1 MTRFVRSLFLAAT
14 LSFILTGPALTAPP
28 PAPAG
33 LTNAPQG
40 WSAAERVAWYT
51 ATQGSRLIPL
61 AWLRALEQPNTPE
74 RPNNTALFLDPD
86 HIQTFRYLP
95 NPTAGFT
102 TMACATDKTMP
113 LDKTLP
119 LGFTVDCQSD
129 KPLSNT
135 KLRWKTGQSDREPWV
150 GLNCSACHT
159 NDIRYGAT
167 TIRVDGAPT
176 LADFQGFTDA
186 LELAMRQ
193 TASNKDKFNRFAEKL
208 LAGTK
213 SPQDDPKMLAA
224 SLKLW
229 NDWYGRLAVLN
240 DPSVLRYGFGRLDAI
255 GHIFNKVSL
264 IATPDNID
272 DQIANPADAPVSYP
286 FLWNVPQL
294 NKVEWNGSAP
304 NIDANDLRAGALVR
318 NTGEVIGVFA
328 DIVIKPKAGRFDGY
342 VSSINLPYLVGME
355 TRLTKL
361 RPPAWPAIFPP
372 IDQPLADAGRG
383 LFKRDCAGCHT
394 IPTAPG
400 SLTEKFIVNL
410 QPAIN
415 PVAGH
420 EPVGT
425 DMWMACNAVM
435 ATARSGRFQG
445 NLVTFLSLSETIPAT
460 ADSFT
465 LTGNAA
471 VGALLGRKAQLASNA
486 ITGIFGFAKDLPLP
500 GSVPMAAGLDRK
512 QSRAQACRDYQEADS
527 SNPKM
532 VYKGRPLQGIWAT
545 APYMHNG
552 AVANL
557 WEMLLPPAQ
566 RMKEFYLG
574 TREFDPVL
582 VGFKSDKATPGNEF
596 RFRTQDDAGVTI
608 EGNANAGHDYGNAR
622 LTEPQR
628 RALVEYMKTL

>member
-1 MTRFVRSLFLAAT
+1 MKRFLRPLLLVAT
-14 LSFILTGPALTAPP
+14 LNFTLAGPGMTAPP
-28 PAPAG
+28 PSPAG
-33 LTNAPQG
+33 VTHAPQG
-40 WSAAERVAWYT
+40 WSPAERVAWYT

-61 AWLRALEQPNTPE
+61 AWLRALEQPNG
-74 RPNNTALFLDPD
+74 TAPFLDPE
-86 HIQTFRYLP
+86 HIQKFRYLP

-102 TMACATDKTMP
+102 TMACATDKSLP

-129 KPLSNT
+129 KLLSNT
-135 KLRWKTGQSDREPWV
+135 KLRWKSGQSDREPWV

-159 NDIRYGAT
+159 NDITYGAT
-167 TIRVDGAPT
+167 TLRVDGAPT
-176 LADFQGFTDA
+176 LADFQGMKEA

-193 TASNKDKFNRFAEKL
+193 TASNKEKFDRFAAKL
-208 LAGTK
+208 SAGTK
-213 SPQDDPKMLAA
+213 TTPDDPKLLAA

-229 NDWYGRLAVLN
+229 NDWYAKLAVLN
-240 DPSVLRYGFGRLDAI
+240 DPGDLRYGFGRLDAI
-255 GHIFNKVSL
+255 GNIFNKVSL

-272 DQIANPADAPVSYP
+272 NQIANPSDAPVSYP

-328 DIVIKPKAGRFDGY
+328 DIVIKPKAGRFEGY
-342 VSSINLPYLVGME
+342 VSSINLPHLVGME

-361 RPPAWPAIFPP
+361 RPPAWPAMFPP
-372 IDQPLADAGRG
+372 IDKALADAGRG
-383 LFKRDCAGCHT
+383 LFKRDCAACHT
-394 IPTAPG
+394 IPRSPG
-400 SLTEKFIVNL
+400 SLTEKFTVNL
-410 QPAIN
+410 QPVIN
-415 PVAGH
+415 AVGGQQ
-420 EPVGT
+420 PVGT
-425 DMWMACNAVM
+425 DMWMACNAIM
-435 ATARSGRFQG
+435 ATALSGRFQG
-445 NLVTFLSLSETIPAT
+445 NLVSFLSWSETFPAT

-471 VGALLGRKAQLASNA
+471 LGALLGRKTQLATNA

-500 GSVPMAAGLDRK
+500 GSVPMAAGLDKK
-512 QSRAQACRDYQEADS
+512 QARAQACRDYQEADS
-527 SNPKM
+527 ENLKM
-532 VYKGRPLQGIWAT
+532 VYKGRPLQAIWAT

-552 AVANL
+552 SVANL
-557 WEMLLPPAQ
+557 WELLLPPAQ

-582 VGFKSDKATPGNEF
+582 VGFKYDKATPGNDF

-608 EGNANAGHDYGNAR
+608 EGNSNAGHDYGNAR